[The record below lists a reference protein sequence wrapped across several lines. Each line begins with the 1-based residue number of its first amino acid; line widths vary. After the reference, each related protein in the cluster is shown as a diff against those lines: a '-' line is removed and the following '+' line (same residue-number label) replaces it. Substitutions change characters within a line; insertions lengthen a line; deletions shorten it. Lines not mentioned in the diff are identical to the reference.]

1 MEKFVFE
8 NIIYKTVVGSTAYGL
23 DTKDSDVDIKGICI
37 KPKEYYFGLKV
48 FEQQEFGKDE
58 VIYSIQKFF
67 KLARDC
73 NPNLI
78 EMLYVD
84 PKHILV
90 NTKYGELLRE
100 NRDLFLSTKA
110 KFTFSGYA
118 FAQLKRIKNHRKW
131 IMFKAER
138 PKEED
143 FFVDKIRIMGNGEKI
158 PYKKF
163 REHEFDVTLKKYNQ
177 YLTWKKNRDPSRAAL
192 EEKYG
197 YDCYDKD
204 TEFLTNNG
212 WKRFNEVD
220 SKDLLGT
227 ININSGELIFQRPTQ
242 KISKKSK
249 YIYEIK
255 NQYSHF
261 RVTENHK
268 LLVSP
273 MHRNSN
279 NDFSTKYD
287 ESKANWQLK
296 SLKELKSLNQSYYH
310 IKHTTNNFKKD
321 YDISD
326 DYLKLMGLF
335 VSEGSFLKYNTLLG
349 KKLKG
354 VSISQLYDNDFHK
367 FITSL
372 NFKINS
378 YKHWRNNR
386 YEMTYN
392 IYDKVLANRL
402 LEECGEYCKYKK
414 LPKWI
419 DKLSQR
425 QCDILL
431 DSLILG
437 DGTSKPYSE
446 IYYTTSA
453 QLSNDVQR
461 LAIFGGHISKLWD
474 YNNKWATQ
482 VYIKRQHIGI
492 GNLIIKGKQSHVKK
506 IEYNDRVVC
515 FEVPNSTLITRYSGE
530 ISIQGNCKHAMHLMR
545 LLRMGQEILR
555 TGEVNV
561 LRPDREEL
569 LQLRNGEWTYDK
581 LIEEAEKAEKELE
594 YLYEN
599 SPLQKKPRDKE
610 IDKLLIEITEEF
622 LNKKD
627 K

>member
-1 MEKFVFE
+1 MEDFVIK
-8 NIIYKTVVGSTAYGL
+8 NTIYKTVVGSTAYGL
-23 DTKDSDVDIKGICI
+23 NTKDSDIDVKGICI

-48 FEQQEFGKDE
+48 FNQQEFGKDE

-73 NPNLI
+73 NPNII

-110 KFTFSGYA
+110 KFTFAGYA

-143 FFVDKIRIMGNGEKI
+143 YFVDKVKWDSKGNSI
-158 PYKKF
+158 QYKKF
-163 REHEFDVTLKKYNQ
+163 REHEFDVALKKYNQ
-177 YLTWKKNRDPSRAAL
+177 YLDWKKNRDPSRATL

-204 TEFLTNNG
+204 TEFLTKNG
-212 WKRFNEVD
+212 WKKFNEINPTD
-220 SKDLLGT
+220 ALGT
-227 ININSGELIFQRPTQ
+227 ININSGKLEFQRPTGEVS
-242 KISKKSK
+242 KIAN
-249 YIYEIK
+249 YLYEIK

-273 MHRNSN
+273 MHRNKN

-287 ESKANWQLK
+287 ESKADWQLK
-296 SLKELKSLNQSYYH
+296 SLKELKNLNQSYYH
-310 IKHTTNNFKKD
+310 IRHTAGNINKD
-321 YDISD
+321 YKVSD
-326 DYLKLMGLF
+326 DYLKLVGLF

-349 KKLKG
+349 KKIKG
-354 VSISQLYDNDFHK
+354 ISISQLYKEDFHK
-367 FITSL
+367 LIISL
-372 NFKINS
+372 NYNVVPH
-378 YKHWRNNR
+378 KHWRNNR

-392 IYDKVLANRL
+392 IYNKALANKL
-402 LEECGEYCKYKK
+402 LEDCGEYCKHKK

-419 DKLSQR
+419 HKLSKR

-431 DSLILG
+431 DNLILG
-437 DGTSKPYSE
+437 DGTIKPYSE
-446 IYYTTSA
+446 IYYTTSN
-453 QLSNDVQR
+453 QLANDVQR
-461 LAIFGGHISKLWD
+461 LAVLGGYITKLWD
-474 YNNKWATQ
+474 YQNKWATQ
-482 VYIKRQHIGI
+482 VYIKRQHSGI
-492 GNLIIKGKQSHVKK
+492 GQLIIKGKQSHVTKVK
-506 IEYNDRVVC
+506 YNDRVVC
-515 FEVPNSTLITRYSGE
+515 FEVPNSTLVTRYNGE

-545 LLRMGQEILR
+545 LLRMGKEILS
-555 TGEVNV
+555 TGKVNV

-569 LQLRNGEWTYDK
+569 LALRNGAWSYDK
-581 LIEEAEKAEKELE
+581 LIEEAEKAEKELD

-599 SPLQKKPRDKE
+599 SPLQKSPRDKE

-622 LNKKD
+622 LKGE
-627 K
+627 